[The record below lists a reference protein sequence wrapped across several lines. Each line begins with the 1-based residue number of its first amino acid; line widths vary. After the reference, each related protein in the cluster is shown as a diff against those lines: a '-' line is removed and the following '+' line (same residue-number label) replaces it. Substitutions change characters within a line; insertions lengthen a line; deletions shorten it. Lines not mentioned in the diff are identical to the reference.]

1 MNGIV
6 VQKVCVKIIH
16 RDLMLLKINIIL
28 IGTVQGMATSNEICN
43 DQED

>member
-16 RDLMLLKINIIL
+16 RDFVFLKINIIL
-28 IGTVQGMATSNEICN
+28 VGTVQGMATFNEICN